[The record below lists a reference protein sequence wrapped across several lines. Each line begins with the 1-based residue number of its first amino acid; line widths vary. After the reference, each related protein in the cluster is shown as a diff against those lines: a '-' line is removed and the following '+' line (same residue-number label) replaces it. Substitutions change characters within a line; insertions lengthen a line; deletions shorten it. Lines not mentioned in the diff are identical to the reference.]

1 MDAVI
6 ICIGS
11 ASVTGDSLGPM
22 VGDILRN
29 DLSAGAFV
37 YGGLRRP
44 VNGVNYREYAEFVR
58 KRHPC
63 GLIIAV
69 DACVG
74 KAEDVGKIKLSLNGL
89 AAGGALNRGFERIGD
104 IGILGVV
111 APRGTDNLSAL
122 MLVPY
127 SLVDEMSARIAD
139 KIKDI
144 LTILKYNLNITQRL
158 RNPSDYDII
167 TENYNRVISS
177 RRGLNG

>member
-1 MDAVI
+1 M
-6 ICIGS
+6 CIGS

-29 DLSAGAFV
+29 DLGAGAFV

-58 KRHPC
+58 QKHPS

-74 KAEDVGKIKLSLNGL
+74 QAGDVGKIKLSLNGL

-127 SLVDEMSARIAD
+127 SLIDEMSAKIAQ

-144 LTILKYNLNITQRL
+144 LTIFKYNFNTAQELLNSE
-158 RNPSDYDII
+158 NCDII
-167 TENYNRVISS
+167 TQTYNRVVSS